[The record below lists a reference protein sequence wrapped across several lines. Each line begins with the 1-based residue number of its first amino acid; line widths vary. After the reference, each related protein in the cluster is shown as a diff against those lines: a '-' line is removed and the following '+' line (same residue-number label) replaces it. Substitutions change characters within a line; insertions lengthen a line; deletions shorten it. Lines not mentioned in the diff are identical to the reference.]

1 MTGPPFRPDDGVR
14 HARAVRCID
23 DAFCARKSALRST
36 SHCSDGAAAEALNVP
51 FAQNKLR
58 PVDGGENRMLV
69 DEESGRAQ

>member
-1 MTGPPFRPDDGVR
+1 MTASVMPAPRRAMDASTMPF
-14 HARAVRCID
+14 ARARVQR
-23 DAFCARKSALRST
+23 AARRTVAT
-36 SHCSDGAAAEALNVP
+36 AAEALNVP

>member
-14 HARAVRCID
+14 HVRALRDASTIPFARARVH
-23 DAFCARKSALRST
+23 CAARRTVAT
-36 SHCSDGAAAEALNVP
+36 AAEALNVP

>member
-1 MTGPPFRPDDGVR
+1 MPF
-14 HARAVRCID
+14 ARARVH
-23 DAFCARKSALRST
+23 CAARRTVAT
-36 SHCSDGAAAEALNVP
+36 AAEALNVP